1 MRYRM
6 RYSPGMDNTLMSAD
20 DVRTVLGLLTQRQL
34 ERLSAASGVP
44 LSTLGKIRRG
54 DTLNPGLETVRKFF
68 PHLPAAREEAV

>member
-1 MRYRM
+1 
-6 RYSPGMDNTLMSAD
+6 MDNTLMSAE

-54 DTLNPGLETVRKFF
+54 ETCNPGIETVRRF
-68 PHLPAAREEAV
+68 LPYLDAIEDGNGT